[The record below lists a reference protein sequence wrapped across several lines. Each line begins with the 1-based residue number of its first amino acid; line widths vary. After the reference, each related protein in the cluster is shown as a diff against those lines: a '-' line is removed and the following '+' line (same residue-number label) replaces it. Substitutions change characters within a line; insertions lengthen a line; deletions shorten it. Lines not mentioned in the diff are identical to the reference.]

1 MGMVTEDFL
10 IAQLKEERQ
19 ALCIVNTKRRAQSL
33 YKELKGEGVYHLST
47 SMYSIHRKRV
57 LDEIRKRLQ
66 KNEKC
71 ILVSTS
77 LVEAGV
83 DLDFQS
89 VYREL
94 AGVDSMIQAAG
105 RCNREGRRNIEKS
118 KVFIFRFEEKES
130 VLGQKQQIDVAK
142 SLIVDDREL
151 ADMETVT
158 KYFEMLYHIKGDSLD
173 KKKILDEF
181 TNKNAKYNFAKVGKE
196 FKLIEQN
203 TKTVFIKCEDA
214 AKEILQELQN
224 KGFTRA
230 GMRKASRYCITVYDK
245 TFEKMYGA
253 GMIRPVSEDI
263 EDFYE
268 LVDDGRY
275 TEEMG
280 LELEIDTGMA
290 LFA

>member
-1 MGMVTEDFL
+1 M
-10 IAQLKEERQ
+10 
-19 ALCIVNTKRRAQSL
+19 
-33 YKELKGEGVYHLST
+33 ST

-105 RCNREGRRNIEKS
+105 RCNREGRRNVEKS
-118 KVFIFRFEEKES
+118 QVFIFRFEEKEI

-142 SLIVDDREL
+142 SLIVDDGEL
-151 ADMETVT
+151 ADMETIT